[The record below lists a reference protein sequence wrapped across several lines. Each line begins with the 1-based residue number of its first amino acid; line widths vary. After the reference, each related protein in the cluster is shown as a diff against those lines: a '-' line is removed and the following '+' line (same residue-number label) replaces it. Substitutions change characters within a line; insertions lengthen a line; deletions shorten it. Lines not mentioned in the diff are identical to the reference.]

1 MVQGD
6 PALQHRPGPPS
17 SGSKW
22 GQPCGRGL
30 GSWRGCQAEDTAGA
44 KALRLKTQ
52 EGAGFQGGSGAEW
65 GCRRWAAVPST
76 GGGPERRPALGPP
89 RPFSSLGCRDLV
101 APSESSLRAG
111 RAWGSLGARE
121 LVRTDPCGSRGEAF
135 PGHHSGQPLG
145 SRKTQS
151 RGPRGYLGSWSRLPA
166 HLSSP
171 RLSSEAAVPGADSW
185 GLGSRALRTDLP
197 PKGSSVGQG
206 AEGPRRR
213 LWTPG
218 PPDP

>member
-52 EGAGFQGGSGAEW
+52 EGAGSRGGGAEW

-89 RPFSSLGCRDLV
+89 RPFSSLGCRDLGV
-101 APSESSLRAG
+101 PSQSSLRAG
-111 RAWGSLGARE
+111 RAWESLGARNRRE
-121 LVRTDPCGSRGEAF
+121 QTLVEAGERPF
-135 PGHHSGQPLG
+135 QGTTLG
-145 SRKTQS
+145 SPWAAGRPSQEAPEATWAA
-151 RGPRGYLGSWSRLPA
+151 GPDFLP
-166 HLSSP
+166 
-171 RLSSEAAVPGADSW
+171 
-185 GLGSRALRTDLP
+185 T
-197 PKGSSVGQG
+197 
-206 AEGPRRR
+206 
-213 LWTPG
+213 
-218 PPDP
+218 